1 MDAQNW
7 INYKEFNKK
16 TAENYR
22 KRQQEKAEVPRIG
35 AQIVEEKRRQ
45 NRLIVLDLYL
55 TATALTALGVLI
67 GCMVG

>member
-16 TAENYR
+16 TANNYR
-22 KRQQEKAEVPRIG
+22 KRQEEKAELLRIG

-45 NRLIVLDLYL
+45 DRMLVLDLSL
-55 TATALTALGVLI
+55 ASIMLVALGVL
-67 GCMVG
+67 VGLLV